1 MLQLLKGK
9 QICTFE
15 SLGISHF
22 NPNYYLIFPVKS
34 EMKHESVLSQNIV
47 GLFYFCDCCLS
58 RVLFS
63 LEASVVICENIGKTQ
78 TAPAF
83 DINPYYPFVHK
94 LTLHL

>member
-34 EMKHESVLSQNIV
+34 DMKHESVLSQNIV
-47 GLFYFCDCCLS
+47 GGFILFL
-58 RVLFS
+58 L
-63 LEASVVICENIGKTQ
+63 NQ
-78 TAPAF
+78 TLKYCQ
-83 DINPYYPFVHK
+83 I
-94 LTLHL
+94 